1 VTDRLTRVT
10 VPLLSNAVQAAMVLY
25 WGGVLYHFLLGDPNA
40 IVSTS
45 LPVLLQSIEGQGHRA
60 LLVGM
65 IWSFASGGI
74 LFVYQSAVAV
84 LGYSYGYFEGKDL
97 LKVGAVLTL
106 VEGAILLVL
115 VRFYW
120 PLIGL
125 PW

>member
-1 VTDRLTRVT
+1 ML
-10 VPLLSNAVQAAMVLY
+10 
-25 WGGVLYHFLLGDPNA
+25 
-40 IVSTS
+40 I
-45 LPVLLQSIEGQGHRA
+45 
-60 LLVGM
+60 GM

-74 LFVYQSAVAV
+74 LFVYQSAVSV

-106 VEGAILLVL
+106 IEGAILLVL
-115 VRFYW
+115 VLVYW